1 MARRRSTGKTS
12 SPARR
17 ILLRGLALA
26 LLVAVALYG
35 YGWYRGGQLRD
46 SCTGHGGEWNAE
58 LEQCTFRL
66 ALPEP
71 TPPDATP

>member
-1 MARRRSTGKTS
+1 MMARRRSPRST

-17 ILLRGLALA
+17 ILLRGIAIA
-26 LLVAVALYG
+26 VLVAVALYG
-35 YGWYRGGQLRD
+35 YSYYRGSQLRD
-46 SCTGHGGEWNAE
+46 SCTGNGGEWNAE

-66 ALPEP
+66 ALPEQ

>member
-1 MARRRSTGKTS
+1 MARHRSSRTS

-17 ILLRGLALA
+17 ILLRGIVVAV
-26 LLVAVALYG
+26 LVAIVLYG
-35 YGWYRGGQLRD
+35 YAFYRDWQLRD
-46 SCTGHGGEWNAE
+46 SCTGNGGEWNAE

-66 ALPEP
+66 ALPEQ

>member
-1 MARRRSTGKTS
+1 MARRQRAAG

-17 ILLRGLALA
+17 ILVRGLVVAA
-26 LLVAVALYG
+26 LVAAVFYG
-35 YGWYRGGQLRD
+35 YTFYRSWQLRD
-46 SCTGHGGEWNAE
+46 SCTGNGGEWNAE

-71 TPPDATP
+71 TPPDAPQ

>member
-1 MARRRSTGKTS
+1 MRGSRSSRTH

-26 LLVAVALYG
+26 VLVAVALYG
-35 YGWYRGGQLRD
+35 YGYYSDWRLRD
-46 SCTGHGGEWNAE
+46 SCTGNGGEWNAE

-66 ALPEP
+66 PLPEQTAP
-71 TPPDATP
+71 DSTP

>member
-1 MARRRSTGKTS
+1 MRRSRLSRTR

-35 YGWYRGGQLRD
+35 YSFYRSWQLSD
-46 SCTGHGGEWNAE
+46 SCTGNGGEWNAE

-66 ALPEP
+66 TLPEP
-71 TPPDATP
+71 TSPEPTP